1 MAEDNTATPVVG
13 GADKPSMEEWQQ
25 AAEATPALNT
35 NPQAQLDLA
44 SAAKQASEYK
54 KRVEGQNYN
63 PFSTTVADENG
74 NIVQANTF
82 ETPEM
87 GDFYLGAVD
96 DVYLRKLDDM
106 VNKKDDAL
114 KPGDKEKG
122 KRAAFYTENP
132 PCKEF
137 GYDNKTQT
145 SMFYVT
151 PSTHDYEGEWLNGNT
166 IRVRL
171 SEIHS
176 DANGMT
182 DGSAK
187 SFRKSI
193 SGNDPVFGGMDDSDC
208 IQLSLY
214 GIDAVYPDRYA
225 FEKNVPADQVEIRS
239 FTPTEVQNY
248 PSAYTCTQDF
258 VDGSTAAEFVHL
270 GERWYQIE
278 RTNESDNGI
287 SFKWLVC
294 PANGDK
300 KDAEKASMKL
310 KNLIKDHS
318 PIYITIDNKT
328 GIGGINNFQYVADD
342 QKAINTLKTWA
353 GNNLYGS
360 NNGWCLAREDILG
373 SVSGQA
379 FIKVDGKFVNLAKAI
394 IADPDA
400 NAQPDNTNI
409 GNNDA
414 FKTEYDP
421 GEQTF
426 ADAYFAM
433 ASELDD
439 RQKIQE
445 EIFGKDWAELSRWTV
460 TIGDVTLLIP
470 PTSITVT
477 THTSEERVSMLRARG
492 TMAKGGRNIER
503 EISMDIYFYGDKG
516 INGWKYKAKSP
527 NGKSMTYY
535 MDGLRALISQFKFTP
550 FLPIENDYLNDT
562 LGIEAVILNSINT
575 DIITSNVCGPK
586 LIHAILTM
594 TEFDYAVYIPDC
606 ALFKLQSEKNINGF
620 SAAFNWPVM
629 RYYYQRALINGNS
642 LLNSGLE
649 INSKEYLKRTLQNRT
664 ALQPMSFKDSSM
676 KFYVADP
683 AYLEKMLNAKREK
696 MQEQQLGIN
705 YSDDGAKAMSAIGK
719 NAVGIEAAI
728 NSDDFQNAIKKLA
741 GRGIHYVPVSP
752 PARVNATTL
761 LDHGM
766 SPWRDLRD
774 ADGNDVHDEVDEAL
788 STLKASIKQQCPD
801 ANVRG
806 YERYDSQNKIF
817 EIGAC
822 VAFNDSEGHAITED
836 AIENVQKNASAFT
849 GGSQKTTYQNGRIYI
864 PMRISIAAD
873 GSGTN
878 FTPATDTDDMK
889 LLSYAKDKYVNNT
902 ALPRNGSTEDSQWRK
917 AANIDQLDNMAFVP
931 IDAGVFYVTYY
942 TAQIVNH
949 MSSVN
954 GHPISL
960 QDSKGCAPQYLGGE
974 DTVFKV
980 IIHTTDRKAAGIISN
995 LPKLSA
1001 TMMRQ
1006 YRQVIPCYPIKVDSE
1021 FTRFF
1026 GTTEVSITDVQ
1037 VDTIPGQ
1044 PGVYSIS
1051 FSMRSMDRTLRQR
1064 EATAMLQAD
1073 NAGDRKDKNF
1083 EEKTMKSF
1091 FQVENTLARAEL
1103 YPDLELPTIED
1114 MKTLGYS
1121 YLRYKFQDD
1130 RIYVDPDFYFVYLA
1144 RLSSQIL
1151 RDTIMESIGE
1161 GIDGTKTYKDSTGA
1175 QYKLTAMKQ
1184 KGYEA
1189 VAMNDTAKN
1198 QEKMAKN
1205 SENVKYKIN
1214 AKKTL
1219 ENLKKDSNYHAV
1231 EEYEGWEISNDVKAM
1246 FLEPA
1251 YTKEIKAYEANEKKR
1266 EAEEKQP
1273 EEENDQKS
1281 QDQASAEEQSQ
1292 NNSTDSQS
1300 SQGSAPE
1307 NSSTDGGST
1316 EGEDTP
1322 PSQEEADQQ
1331 QLVTEGKWVYEQL
1344 EDAREAS
1351 NEIDLYLSQNP
1362 IPVDPSNSG
1371 AIRKKYLGEKK
1382 DGGDTKTSFD
1392 MVKTAVYNGVSQF
1405 FNISEVHQ
1413 IMDLLNI
1420 DVNADFLKTVKDI
1433 VYSAACAATGEKE
1446 YSSKKKSTNW
1456 MASPGF
1462 VGYVPGTTRAETT
1475 MDEDLPDAG
1484 AFYATEFGCF
1494 KIKQYS
1500 RNEFMKMTG
1509 ENPDDVWSE
1518 EEKNDDL
1525 TRINTNY
1532 YLLDRYYR
1540 YQPVDTIVSYK
1551 LGCINDPLYCT
1562 HAYLRNCLYWLKV
1575 LIDRHA
1581 IPTIKTDV
1589 LRKATKAQKEV
1600 VEAEKANNLQ
1610 SGEKEAELMEHITFF
1625 SRNTSTMD
1633 SGKIWAA
1640 SVLASSDGN
1649 KMILDRIDDRDYRG
1663 LQEYSR
1669 GASVPSS
1676 QISTGDKTTMAL
1688 RKMTMAMT
1696 GLGHIDNKDTVG
1708 VSQNEPAVQHAR
1720 NETEQLYIKAADDPK
1735 QFMIH
1740 SCHDMIVHDA
1750 RGRMLRA
1757 FPTYYMVFIDE
1768 GRDVGSYKLH
1778 DNFYNSMNILKFT
1791 VVKDRKNPADTAT
1804 ITLTNYFQSYA
1815 TEGIDRLRKSEASL
1829 GDTFDSVFF
1838 PGWHNHF
1845 AKDSSSYAEQQ
1856 EKKRQNAS
1864 PPDKL
1869 RLRAGAR
1876 IHLRAGYGSNAVM
1889 LPIIFNGSIA
1899 EVTAEDTVEIVAQGD
1914 GVELM
1919 NPILEKKEAHSLTS
1933 SGGWLSN
1940 GETPKQIMNDILTTN
1955 GGAIAT
1961 VLKNLPFGF
1970 DRPDILG
1977 DNPYGIYH
1985 FGNKDFSM
1993 ASSADISGS
2002 GSSSKSSEPTQN
2014 IFEAWA
2020 SPNWGDDNVTNVLG
2034 IDKAP
2039 SITFDVFGKTVWDIA
2054 NICKSVMPDFICA
2067 VAPFDFRSTLFIGAP
2082 RFYYAY
2088 SYGNTNGAIIEKRK
2102 PFQQYH
2108 IYTSGSDIIANG
2120 ITATSQKMKTV
2131 ATGLYQ
2137 VCATANTKEQHT
2149 VGPLYA
2155 DYDIYPEDQ
2164 KSMVVDTQL
2173 LGKGVPFLGAAG
2185 LNFFTSFETVD
2196 AIVGNDEDGALTGG
2210 HNMNNKSIAWRMT
2223 ASALKD
2229 SMKEMYAGDMV
2240 LLGDPTIKPH
2250 DRMYISDEYEGISG
2264 QCTAKEVVHSMSV
2277 ENGFTTTVSPDLI
2290 CAVDDRFE
2298 QIIAS
2303 WFNMTAGF
2311 ATVHLLAV
2319 AKFASAMGL
2328 FGSSPV
2334 VDAASK
2340 LKQALYPERGLEAMK
2355 NLTAKSKMATKA
2367 VENGMKIAKK
2377 VKADIDK
2384 IDSLN
2389 PIKVTQNFGE
2399 WAGKKAGTAFGSE
2412 AAGKIFGEFASKVGR
2427 NIWAGG
2433 GFSITPAGIIA
2444 NLVEATLE
2452 TVAVESIGSTVMN
2465 MFKKYTRN
2473 LQVLTI
2479 YPLKRYGIV
2488 WTAGVAGSMG
2498 MIYGDPSYKEQ
2509 GAWTKLMNKVSGIDD
2524 DERIKN
2530 DPSSAIG
2537 AYTGSLISDP
2547 EVYKDAVAKS
2557 QRDSGMVDANGK
2569 PTSSNNLFKNTLQAS
2584 YGMSTLSG
2592 NTVKQD
2598 YRRLLMTPRADYS
2611 LYDDVQTSYNYF
2623 AMQNTSNFQDDPK
2636 MKNVKMIGDDPRFRP
2651 YIKEGFFKIIH
2662 ETPALNDGKYV
2673 ESKILNIGGEQKY
2686 VKVME
2691 YDLDNGDHVYDMP
2704 LLNPDA
2710 IDVLYEIIRRAKNNM
2725 PTANS
2730 SDPQES
2736 YDETQNSF
2744 IALDSALRIG
2754 DTESQ
2759 AAAGFT
2765 FILHAVENATNPLVD
2780 AIIDFA
2786 QEVKQDA
2793 AESDGQ
2799 LASEIFSSKKV
2810 DDQKVAIVVR
2820 MPRISNK
2827 NVAGQSS
2834 DNAYSKDAPTEEPG
2848 SDSSDSSDSS
2858 ENADANETAE
2868 SENSGSES

>member
-106 VNKKDDAL
+106 INKKDDAL

-151 PSTHDYEGEWLNGNT
+151 PSAHDYEGEWLNGNT

-849 GGSQKTTYQNGRIYI
+849 GGSQETTYQNGRIYI

-2452 TVAVESIGSTVMN
+2452 TVAVESIGSTAMN

-2479 YPLKRYGIV
+2479 YPLKR
-2488 WTAGVAGSMG
+2488 
-2498 MIYGDPSYKEQ
+2498 
-2509 GAWTKLMNKVSGIDD
+2509 
-2524 DERIKN
+2524 
-2530 DPSSAIG
+2530 
-2537 AYTGSLISDP
+2537 
-2547 EVYKDAVAKS
+2547 
-2557 QRDSGMVDANGK
+2557 
-2569 PTSSNNLFKNTLQAS
+2569 
-2584 YGMSTLSG
+2584 
-2592 NTVKQD
+2592 
-2598 YRRLLMTPRADYS
+2598 
-2611 LYDDVQTSYNYF
+2611 
-2623 AMQNTSNFQDDPK
+2623 
-2636 MKNVKMIGDDPRFRP
+2636 
-2651 YIKEGFFKIIH
+2651 
-2662 ETPALNDGKYV
+2662 
-2673 ESKILNIGGEQKY
+2673 
-2686 VKVME
+2686 
-2691 YDLDNGDHVYDMP
+2691 
-2704 LLNPDA
+2704 
-2710 IDVLYEIIRRAKNNM
+2710 
-2725 PTANS
+2725 
-2730 SDPQES
+2730 
-2736 YDETQNSF
+2736 
-2744 IALDSALRIG
+2744 
-2754 DTESQ
+2754 
-2759 AAAGFT
+2759 
-2765 FILHAVENATNPLVD
+2765 
-2780 AIIDFA
+2780 
-2786 QEVKQDA
+2786 
-2793 AESDGQ
+2793 
-2799 LASEIFSSKKV
+2799 
-2810 DDQKVAIVVR
+2810 
-2820 MPRISNK
+2820 
-2827 NVAGQSS
+2827 
-2834 DNAYSKDAPTEEPG
+2834 
-2848 SDSSDSSDSS
+2848 
-2858 ENADANETAE
+2858 
-2868 SENSGSES
+2868 

>member
-1 MAEDNTATPVVG
+1 LADENNTTE
-13 GADKPSMEEWQQ
+13 KPSMEEVQQ
-25 AAEATPALNT
+25 VATATPGLS
-35 NPQAQLDLA
+35 NPVAQKMDPNAQANLA
-44 SAAKQASEYK
+44 SAAKQAAEYR
-54 KRVEGQNYN
+54 KRYEGQDYN
-63 PFSTTVADENG
+63 PFSETVTDENG
-74 NIVQANTF
+74 NVTQVNTF

-106 VNKKDDAL
+106 VNKTDDAF
-114 KPGDKEKG
+114 KPGDEEKG

-132 PCKEF
+132 PSKEF
-137 GYDNKTQT
+137 GYDEKTQST
-145 SMFYVT
+145 MFYAT
-151 PSTHDYEGEWLNGNT
+151 PSSHDYEGDWLNGNVL
-166 IRVRL
+166 RVGL
-171 SEIHS
+171 SELHS

-182 DGSAK
+182 DGAAK
-187 SFRKSI
+187 TFRQSV
-193 SGNDPVFGGMDDSDC
+193 SGNDPNFGGLDDSDC

-225 FEKNVPADQVEIRS
+225 FEKNIPADQVEIRS
-239 FTPTEVQNY
+239 FSPTDAKNY
-248 PSAYTCTQDF
+248 PSSYTCTQEF
-258 VDGSTAAEFVHL
+258 LDGENSAEFVHL

-278 RTNESDNGI
+278 RTNDSDEKI

-294 PANGDK
+294 PANGSK
-300 KDAEKASMKL
+300 EDAEKASMRL
-310 KNLIKDHS
+310 KNLIKDHG
-318 PIYITIDNKT
+318 PIYVTIDNKT
-328 GIGGINNFQYVADD
+328 GIGGINNFQYIADD
-342 QKAINTLKTWA
+342 QKAISTLKNWA
-353 GNNLYGS
+353 GNDLYGA
-360 NNGWCLAREDILG
+360 NNGWCLAKEDVLG
-373 SVSGQA
+373 RVSGQA
-379 FIKVDGKFVNLAKAI
+379 FVKVDGKFVNLAKAL
-394 IADPDA
+394 IADTETH
-400 NAQPDNTNI
+400 AQPDNSNI
-409 GNNDA
+409 GNNEA

-421 GEQTF
+421 DQQVF
-426 ADAYFAM
+426 ADAYFSM

-439 RQKIQE
+439 RKKIQE
-445 EIFGKDWAELSRWTV
+445 SIFGKDWAELTNWTV
-460 TIGDVTLLIP
+460 TIGDVTFLVP
-470 PTSITVT
+470 PTSISVT

-503 EISMDIYFYGDKG
+503 EISMHIYFCGDKG
-516 INGWKYKAKSP
+516 INGWEYKAQAP
-527 NGKSMTYY
+527 NGKKMVYY
-535 MDGLRALISQFKFTP
+535 MDGLRALVSEFKFTP

-562 LGIEAVILNSINT
+562 LGIEAVVMNSIAIKNVS
-575 DIITSNVCGPK
+575 SNGPQ
-586 LIHAILTM
+586 LIEATLTM

-606 ALFKLQSEKNINGF
+606 ALFKLQTGKKINGF

-629 RYYYQRALINGNS
+629 RYYYQRALINGNA

-649 INSKEYLKRTLQNRT
+649 INSKGYLKKTLENRT
-664 ALQPMSFKDSSM
+664 MLQPMPLKDSTM

-683 AYLEKMLNAKREK
+683 VYLDKMLKAKREK

-705 YSDDGAKAMSAIGK
+705 YSEDGAKAMNTIGK
-719 NAVGIEAAI
+719 NAKGIEAAI
-728 NSDDFQNAIKKLA
+728 NSDDFQNAIKKLD
-741 GRGIHYVPVSP
+741 GRGIHYIPVSP
-752 PARVNATTL
+752 QANTNATTF

-766 SPWRDLRD
+766 SSWRDLRD

-788 STLKASIKQQCPD
+788 STLKASIKEQCPD

-806 YERYDSQNKIF
+806 YERYDSQNKYF

-822 VAFNDSEGHAITED
+822 VAFNDDDGHALTED
-836 AIENVQKNASAFT
+836 AIKDVQKNATAFI
-849 GGSQKTTYQNGRIYI
+849 GGTEGATYKDGRIFI

-873 GSGTN
+873 GSGTS
-878 FTPATDTDDMK
+878 FTPIADTDDMK
-889 LLSYAKDKYVNNT
+889 LLSYAKDKYDNNSIKG
-902 ALPRNGSTEDSQWRK
+902 NDSGNSQWRK
-917 AANIDQLDNMAFVP
+917 VANIDQLDNMSFIP
-931 IDAGVFYVTYY
+931 IDAGVFYITDYS
-942 TAQIVNH
+942 AQIMNH
-949 MSSVN
+949 MSSAN

-974 DTVFKV
+974 DTVFNVSIMTSSK
-980 IIHTTDRKAAGIISN
+980 KAAGIISN

-1001 TMMRQ
+1001 LMMRQ

-1037 VDTIPGQ
+1037 IDTIPGQ
-1044 PGVYSIS
+1044 PGVYNIS

-1064 EATAMLQAD
+1064 EATAMLQAR
-1073 NAGDRKDKNF
+1073 NNGDRKDSNF
-1083 EEKTMKSF
+1083 EEKTLKSF
-1091 FQVENTLARAEL
+1091 FEVENTLAHAEL
-1103 YPDLELPTIED
+1103 YPDLELPTLED
-1114 MKTLGYS
+1114 MNSLGYS
-1121 YLRYKFQDD
+1121 YLRYKFQDN
-1130 RIYVDPDFYFVYLA
+1130 RVYVDPDFYFVYLA

-1151 RDTIMESIGE
+1151 RDTIMESIE
-1161 GIDGTKTYKDSTGA
+1161 AGIDGTKTYKDSTGA
-1175 QYKLTAMKQ
+1175 KYKLTAQEQ

-1189 VAMNDTAKN
+1189 VAMNDAAKN

-1205 SENVKYKIN
+1205 SENAKYTVN

-1219 ENLKKDSNYHAV
+1219 ENLKKDSNYNAV

-1246 FLEPA
+1246 FLEPN
-1251 YTKEIKAYEANEKKR
+1251 YTKEIKAYEANERKR
-1266 EAEEKQP
+1266 AIQNAVQQGAESNTQQQDTKQ
-1273 EEENDQKS
+1273 
-1281 QDQASAEEQSQ
+1281 A
-1292 NNSTDSQS
+1292 TDD
-1300 SQGSAPE
+1300 
-1307 NSSTDGGST
+1307 SSTDDSQQSTQEKIT
-1316 EGEDTP
+1316 EG
-1322 PSQEEADQQ
+1322 A
-1331 QLVTEGKWVYEQL
+1331 WVHDQL
-1344 EDAREAS
+1344 ENAREAS
-1351 NEIDLYLSQNP
+1351 SEIETYLKTEP
-1362 IPVDPSNSG
+1362 IVVDMWSSNN
-1371 AIRKKYLGEKK
+1371 AIRNQYLAAKKN
-1382 DGGDTKTSFD
+1382 GGDTKKCFD
-1392 MVKTAVYNGVSQF
+1392 LVKTAIYNGVEQF

-1413 IMDLLNI
+1413 IMDLINI
-1420 DVNADFLKTVKDI
+1420 DVNANFLKTVKDI

-1500 RNEFMKMTG
+1500 RSEFMKMTG
-1509 ENPDDVWSE
+1509 ENPSDVWTE
-1518 EEKNDDL
+1518 KEKNDDL

-1540 YQPVDTIVSYK
+1540 YQPVDTIVAYK
-1551 LGCINDPLYCT
+1551 LACIRDPLFCT
-1562 HAYLRNCLYWLKV
+1562 HAYLRNCLYWIKV

-1581 IPTIKTDV
+1581 IPTIKTDI
-1589 LRKATKAQKEV
+1589 LRKASKAQQGVSNTE
-1600 VEAEKANNLQ
+1600 EANKLRV
-1610 SGEKEAELMEHITFF
+1610 GEKEAQLVEHIKFF
-1625 SRNTSTMD
+1625 SRNTDTMD
-1633 SGKIWAA
+1633 SGKIWTA

-1649 KMILDRIDDRDYRG
+1649 QMILDRIDNRDYRG

-1669 GASVPSS
+1669 GAAVPSS
-1676 QISTGDKTTMAL
+1676 QISTGDKPTMAL

-1696 GLGHIDNKDTVG
+1696 GLGHIDNKDTIG
-1708 VSQNEPAVQHAR
+1708 VSQNDPAVQHAR

-1735 QFMIH
+1735 KFMVH

-1757 FPTYYMVFIDE
+1757 FPTYYLIFVDE

-2002 GSSSKSSEPTQN
+2002 GSSSKSSEPMQN

-2088 SYGNTNGAIIEKRK
+2088 SYINSNGAILEKRK

-2173 LGKGVPFLGAAG
+2173 LGKGVPFVGAAG

-2367 VENGMKIAKK
+2367 VEMGGKAASAAGSA
-2377 VKADIDK
+2377 VKSA
-2384 IDSLN
+2384 N
-2389 PIKVTQNFGE
+2389 PIKYVDAGAK
-2399 WAGKKAGTAFGSE
+2399 WAGKKAGERLAESAVGKI
-2412 AAGKIFGEFASKVGR
+2412 AAGFGARFLR
-2427 NIWAGG
+2427 NAIGTGGAGVLG
-2433 GFSITPAGIIA
+2433 PGLVV

-2452 TVAVESIGSTVMN
+2452 TIAVEAIGSTIMN

-2557 QRDSGMVDANGK
+2557 QRDSGMVDANGN

-2584 YGMSTLSG
+2584 YGMSALSG

-2623 AMQNTSNFQDDPK
+2623 SMQNTSNFQDDPK
-2636 MKNVKMIGDDPRFRP
+2636 MKNVRMIGDDPRFRP

-2673 ESKILNIGGEQKY
+2673 ESRILNIEGEQKY

-2710 IDVLYEIIRRAKNNM
+2710 VDVLYEIIRRAKNNM

-2736 YDETQNSF
+2736 YDMTQNSF
-2744 IALDSALRIG
+2744 VALESALRIG

-2765 FILHAVENATNPLVD
+2765 FILHAVENAINPLAD
-2780 AIIDFA
+2780 AIIEFA
-2786 QEVKQDA
+2786 QEIKQDA
-2793 AESDGQ
+2793 ANSDGQ

-2810 DDQKVAIVVR
+2810 DAQKVAVVVR

-2827 NVAGQSS
+2827 NVAEQSGN
-2834 DNAYSKDAPTEEPG
+2834 DAYSEDMPMEEPEDE
-2848 SDSSDSSDSS
+2848 STDESASTDDSSDSS
-2858 ENADANETAE
+2858 N
-2868 SENSGSES
+2868 

>member
-151 PSTHDYEGEWLNGNT
+151 PSAHDYEGEWLNGNT

-421 GEQTF
+421 DEQTF

-606 ALFKLQSEKNINGF
+606 ALFKLQSEKKMNGF
-620 SAAFNWPVM
+620 SAAINWPVM

-849 GGSQKTTYQNGRIYI
+849 GGSQETTYQNGRIYI

-1266 EAEEKQP
+1266 EAEEEQP

-2834 DNAYSKDAPTEEPG
+2834 DNAYSKDAPTEDPSE
-2848 SDSSDSSDSS
+2848 SDSDSGTDSSSPNS
-2858 ENADANETAE
+2858 NA
-2868 SENSGSES
+2868 